1 MNDNGI
7 TRETELVFRRLSD
20 TFPGVSP
27 EASATAWWALVIGV
41 FAVGALFVAWMY
53 ARDARTCRWYVA
65 VPLAFLRMLVYALL
79 AVAFL
84 LPARQTWETSEK
96 SSRVIILLDVSP
108 SLTQISDERSSAGGP
123 KPATRLQKVLDFLGD
138 EKIGFLKKI
147 IDTNPVYLYR
157 FGSRLD
163 DETQLLNA
171 ESPAWSKADWE
182 AWTKYDFKPWV
193 LRGLSKDAS
202 EAIAKLAAWKG
213 DAPGTAEWA
222 IEWSKLP
229 EADVVPSSL
238 SDDEK
243 KLYLDNRA
251 KLDKRV
257 DVARAIVLGTNVP
270 DSITTAINREAA
282 NMVQGLI
289 VFTDGRS
296 NLGSEAAYNELKE
309 RATRE
314 KIPVFTIA
322 VGEPREN
329 VAITITDLQAP
340 DRIPPDEPVK
350 IAVEVDGVGLERQEV
365 EVKLGLYL
373 PTRDPKTDQPDHELV
388 AKLQFQPGD
397 PPHGQ
402 VEFVIDADK
411 LPETMTEEAKK
422 DDAKSAGKRRQLKQG
437 AWSMVAR
444 VPTDKREI
452 YDKPEHVTSP
462 RVVQVLETPLRILL
476 WASGP
481 TRDYQTLRTLLMREV
496 NEKRAEMSV
505 YLQNEGGREGNI
517 TQDVAAE
524 RLLIKFPTR
533 YETTPKPGDK
543 PEDKYLNLHEYD
555 LILAFDPDWSELSA
569 EQIDNLKTWVVEGG
583 GGFAYIAGP
592 IHTYQLARADETG
605 RLKPLLEMLSALPDD
620 IILLKTRPIPRTPR
634 RLKLNPNAEF
644 DVLKLDDSGDD
655 PVAGWGR
662 FFANGGPIL
671 PGNPNQQLNPKN
683 GFYSYY
689 PIKMT
694 KPGAAVLMEFLDV
707 NERGEAESKPYFV
720 VNQPGRGRT
729 AFLGSG
735 EMWRLRTV
743 DPAFFERFWIRFGRN
758 ISSARRNV
766 QSFRGQVLVNKEYS
780 SGSMVRVQTRL
791 LAPNGKPYPPD
802 GITPKFIVEQFEP
815 DGTKKAK
822 PIGPIQMA
830 AKKGASGFDGYYQAQ
845 LLADPKLFPPGE
857 FRYRVVVDVPDSPG
871 DTISGEF
878 MVRRSDPELD
888 NARPD
893 FNALINAASTL
904 ADVEPK
910 ITEPGALE
918 RLKGNATDTSKVKLA
933 FKLNETEKLGLI
945 PACLKSDRKEFRN
958 RGAVEDLWD
967 KGAALPSWISDR
979 FSSGPVTVSYLLL
992 AAIGLLAI
1000 EWAVRK
1006 LVRLA

>member
-1 MNDNGI
+1 MNDQGI
-7 TRETELVFRRLSD
+7 TRETEIVFRRLADS
-20 TFPGVSP
+20 FPGVSP
-27 EASATAWWALVIGV
+27 EMSATAWWALVVGV
-41 FAVGALFVAWMY
+41 FAIGTLFVIWMY
-53 ARDARTCRWYVA
+53 TKDAKTCRWYVA
-65 VPLAFLRMLVYALL
+65 VPLAVLRILVYALL
-79 AVAFL
+79 ALAFL

-96 SSRVIILLDVSP
+96 TSRVLILLDVSP
-108 SLTQISDERSSAGGP
+108 SITQISDERASAGA
-123 KPATRLQKVLDFLGD
+123 KPATRLQKVLDFLTD
-138 EKIGFLKKI
+138 DKVGFLKKI
-147 IDTNPVYLYR
+147 IDVNPVYLYR

-163 DETQLLNA
+163 DEPTALTA
-171 ESPAWSKADWE
+171 DSPAWSKADWD

-193 LRGLSKDAS
+193 LRGLAKDSRDAV
-202 EAIAKLAAWKG
+202 AKLPSWKG

-222 IEWSKLP
+222 IEWAKLP
-229 EADVVPSSL
+229 EADVVPGSL
-238 SDDEK
+238 SDEEK
-243 KLYLDNRA
+243 KTLLDNRA
-251 KLDKRV
+251 KLEKRV

-270 DSITTAINREAA
+270 DSLTTAINRESS

-314 KIPVFTIA
+314 KIPIFTIA

-329 VAITITDLQAP
+329 VAITITDLTAP

-397 PPHGQ
+397 PPHGAA
-402 VEFVIDADK
+402 EFVIDADK
-411 LPETMTEEAKK
+411 LPESMTEDSKK
-422 DDAKSAGKRRQLKQG
+422 ETGVGKRKQLKQG

-444 VPTDKREI
+444 VAADKREI
-452 YDKPEHVTSP
+452 YDKPEHVSSP
-462 RVVQVLETPLRILL
+462 RVVQVMDSPLRILL

-496 NEKRAEMSV
+496 NEKRAEMSIF
-505 YLQNEGGREGNI
+505 LQNEGGRDGNI
-517 TQDVAAE
+517 TQDVTPD

-555 LILAFDPDWSELSA
+555 LILAFDPDWTELST
-569 EQIDNLKTWVVEGG
+569 EQIENLKTWVVEGG
-583 GGFAYIAGP
+583 GGFVYVAGP
-592 IHTYQLARADETG
+592 IHTFQLARADESG

-620 IILLKTRPIPRTPR
+620 SILLKTRPIPRTPR

-644 DVLKLDDSGDD
+644 DVLKLEDAGDD

-662 FFANGGPIL
+662 FFANGGAIQ

-694 KPGAAVLMEFLDV
+694 KPGAAVLLEFLDV
-707 NERGEAESKPYFV
+707 NERGEAEPKPYFV
-720 VNQPGRGRT
+720 INQPGRGRT

-735 EMWRLRTV
+735 ETWRLRTV
-743 DPAFFERFWIRFGRN
+743 DPAYFERFWIRFGRN
-758 ISSARRNV
+758 ISAARRNV

-780 SGSMVRVQTRL
+780 SGSLVRVQTRL

-802 GITPKFIVEQFEP
+802 AITPKFIIEQFEP
-815 DGTKKAK
+815 DGSKKPK

-830 AKKGASGFDGYYQAQ
+830 AKKGASGFDGYYTAQ
-845 LLADPKLFPPGE
+845 VLADPKQFPPGE
-857 FRYRVVVDVPDSPG
+857 FRYKVVVDVPDSPG

-893 FNALINAASTL
+893 FAALQNAASAL

-918 RLKGNATDTSKVKLA
+918 KLKGSATDTTKVKLA
-933 FKLNETEKLGLI
+933 FKLSETDKLAAI

-967 KGAALPSWISDR
+967 QGATLPSAISDR
-979 FSSGPVTVSYLLL
+979 FSSQPVTISYLLM

>member
-1 MNDNGI
+1 MNDNGV
-7 TRETELVFRRLSD
+7 TRETEIVFRRLSD
-20 TFPGVSP
+20 IFPGVSP
-27 EASATAWWALVIGV
+27 EMSATAWWALVIGV
-41 FAVGALFVAWMY
+41 FTIGALFVIWMY
-53 ARDARTCRWYVA
+53 TRDARTCRWYVA
-65 VPLAFLRMLVYALL
+65 VPLAMLRILVYALL
-79 AVAFL
+79 ALAFL
-84 LPARQTWETSEK
+84 LPARQTWETSQK
-96 SSRVIILLDVSP
+96 TSRVLILLDVSP
-108 SLTQISDERSSAGGP
+108 SITQISDERASGAGA
-123 KPATRLQKVLDFLGD
+123 KPPTRLQKVLDFLGD

-147 IDTNPVYLYR
+147 IDTNPVFLYR

-163 DETQLLNA
+163 DETAVLTT
-171 ESPAWSKADWE
+171 ESGVWSKADWE
-182 AWTKYDFKPWV
+182 SWAQYDFKPWI
-193 LRGLSKDAS
+193 LRGLSKEAS
-202 EAIAKLAAWKG
+202 AAVSKLPSWKG
-213 DAPGTAEWA
+213 DEPGTAEWA
-222 IEWSKLP
+222 IDWSKLP
-229 EADVVPSSL
+229 EAEVVPGSL
-238 SDDEK
+238 SEEDK
-243 KLYLDNRA
+243 KQLLENRSRI
-251 KLDKRV
+251 DTRV
-257 DVARAIVLGTNVP
+257 DVARAIVQGTNVP
-270 DSITTAINREAA
+270 DSMITAINREAA

-296 NLGSEAAYNELKE
+296 NLGSDAAYNELKE

-314 KIPVFTIA
+314 KIPIFTIA

-329 VAITITDLQAP
+329 VAIAITDLQAP

-350 IAVEVDGVGLERQEV
+350 IGVEVDGVGLERQEV

-373 PTRDPKTDQPDHELV
+373 PSKDPKTDPADHEMT

-402 VEFVIDADK
+402 VEFILDADK
-411 LPETMTEEAKK
+411 LPESMTEESKK
-422 DDAKSAGKRRQLKQG
+422 VDAKSAGKRKQLKQG
-437 AWSMVAR
+437 AWSLVAR
-444 VPTDKREI
+444 VPSDKREI
-452 YDKPEHVTSP
+452 YDKPEHVSTP
-462 RVVQVLETPLRILL
+462 RVVQVLESPLRILL

-496 NEKRAEMSV
+496 NEKRAEMSI

-533 YETTPKPGDK
+533 YETTPKPTDK
-543 PEDKYLNLHEYD
+543 PEDKFLNLHEYD

-569 EQIDNLKTWVVEGG
+569 EQIENLKTWVVEGG

-605 RLKPLLEMLSALPDD
+605 RLKPLLEMLCALPDD

-644 DVLKLDDSGDD
+644 DVLKLDDASDD

-662 FFANGGPIL
+662 FFANGGPVT

-683 GFYSYY
+683 GFYSFY

-694 KPGAAVLMEFLDV
+694 KPGAAVLLEYLDV
-707 NERGEAESKPYFV
+707 NERGEAESKPYLI

-735 EMWRLRTV
+735 ETWRLRMV
-743 DPAFFERFWIRFGRN
+743 DPAYFERFWIRFGRN
-758 ISSARRNV
+758 LSAARRNV

-780 SGSMVRVQTRL
+780 SGSLVRVQTRL

-802 GITPKFIVEQFEP
+802 AITPKFIVEQFEP
-815 DGTKKAK
+815 DGTKRPK

-845 LLADPKLFPPGE
+845 VLADPKQFPPGE

-878 MVRRSDPELD
+878 MVRRSNPELD

-893 FNALINAASTL
+893 FAALVNAASTL

-910 ITEPGALE
+910 ITEPSALE
-918 RLKGNATDTSKVKLA
+918 RLRGNATDTSKVKLA
-933 FKLNETEKLGLI
+933 FKLNEREKLEAI

-967 KGAALPSWISDR
+967 QGASLPSWISDR
-979 FSSGPVTVSYLLL
+979 FSSQPITISYLLM
-992 AAIGLLAI
+992 AAVGLLAI
-1000 EWAVRK
+1000 EWGVRK
-1006 LVRLA
+1006 VARLA